1 MKHYSIAIRT
11 QILFW
16 LGLTGSVFT
25 VFTHL
30 RDILQFSHWANFL
43 ADQWHYYVQENL
55 RKAILYLGIE
65 IPPIILPAIIFT
77 IFYSLFTL
85 GSAAQTSQMTKSSRS
100 TAQLATKAVLPGL
113 YAIVAAASAWMLPG
127 IYYYIVALAVPTVAA
142 IFISHDSLKL
152 SRKTRIGIAV
162 APFALA
168 ISALALAQF
177 IKMNDQHVIGV
188 LITCA
193 CLLTIA
199 LAIAVAGT
207 LASAS
212 NFEITIYYTLFS
224 VFAFIVLMIPLDVQW
239 YTKNGGSE
247 HTHADLF
254 FIGPFFIVWLLAAL
268 PPYLSSYRAANIRM
282 LFILT
287 GISILMGV
295 SQLSKLGLDI
305 DPPPTLPIVDRPR
318 AFQSAPKFM
327 RPVDPLVLEGLSR
340 DEKPAF
346 PALPFPLHRP
356 SPTDR

>member
-1 MKHYSIAIRT
+1 MRHYSIAIRT

-162 APFALA
+162 APFAR
-168 ISALALAQF
+168 S
-177 IKMNDQHVIGV
+177 
-188 LITCA
+188 
-193 CLLTIA
+193 
-199 LAIAVAGT
+199 
-207 LASAS
+207 
-212 NFEITIYYTLFS
+212 
-224 VFAFIVLMIPLDVQW
+224 
-239 YTKNGGSE
+239 
-247 HTHADLF
+247 
-254 FIGPFFIVWLLAAL
+254 
-268 PPYLSSYRAANIRM
+268 PPS
-282 LFILT
+282 
-287 GISILMGV
+287 
-295 SQLSKLGLDI
+295 
-305 DPPPTLPIVDRPR
+305 
-318 AFQSAPKFM
+318 
-327 RPVDPLVLEGLSR
+327 
-340 DEKPAF
+340 
-346 PALPFPLHRP
+346 HRR
-356 SPTDR
+356 SGRS